1 MHVQSCCFA
10 NLSLLLFFAVLDDVT
25 VVVKTSLLRTRKY
38 NFCFGIR
45 WIYWFERLSCVNS
58 FWVIKGRRQVTYQLL
73 DSVEEDKVY
82 HGIKIEWFWT
92 LLCLRALQSVR
103 PGEICKILLL
113 RSLFGHRAWLWGKK
127 GWLLAV
133 YHSPFYESPVWKS
146 VSKAVIHNLAP
157 SCQVI
162 ITLFEKK

>member
-1 MHVQSCCFA
+1 MQWRERNVQKSVMHVQSCCFA

-25 VVVKTSLLRTRKY
+25 VVVKNSLLRTRKY

-82 HGIKIEWFWT
+82 HGIKI
-92 LLCLRALQSVR
+92 RM
-103 PGEICKILLL
+103 ILNI
-113 RSLFGHRAWLWGKK
+113 A
-127 GWLLAV
+127 
-133 YHSPFYESPVWKS
+133 
-146 VSKAVIHNLAP
+146 
-157 SCQVI
+157 
-162 ITLFEKK
+162 LFESLAERPAWRNLQNFTFALSLRPPRVALRKERSTACVLPLSFLRISSLEISVKSSHP